1 MKIKWGSCNYAFK
14 TIRLNAD
21 LAKTPPE
28 CLEYI
33 VVHEM
38 AHLLVRHHNDQFGGL
53 MDRCLPKWK
62 LLRQMLNDAPLAHAD
77 WAYGTRPKNRS
88 SLDLVNVTVQFR
100 SSWKA
105 STAGLSMKMQNAVIG
120 VVAKRWRMISP
131 NSPDEADW
139 LTAFTTNLFGFRANN
154 I

>member
-1 MKIKWGSCNYAFK
+1 MPPNGNSCRMFLRLRPGTHGDKRKAVVDAWYREQIKKAVPQLIAKWEPVMGVKVEQFFVQKMKTKWGSCNSAFK

-21 LAKTPPE
+21 LAKKPPE

-38 AHLLVRHHNDQFGGL
+38 AHLLVRHHNDQFGDL

-77 WAYGTRPKNRS
+77 WAY
-88 SLDLVNVTVQFR
+88 
-100 SSWKA
+100 
-105 STAGLSMKMQNAVIG
+105 
-120 VVAKRWRMISP
+120 
-131 NSPDEADW
+131 
-139 LTAFTTNLFGFRANN
+139 
-154 I
+154 